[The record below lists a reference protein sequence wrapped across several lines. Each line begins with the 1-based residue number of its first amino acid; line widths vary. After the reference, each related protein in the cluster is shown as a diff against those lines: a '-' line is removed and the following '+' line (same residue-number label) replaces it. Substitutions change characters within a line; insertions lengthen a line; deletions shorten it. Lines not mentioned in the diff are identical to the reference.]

1 MPALSLSF
9 IHAVKDVKGMGFCNW
24 AKLTLEFLVH
34 GVRKYRNK
42 GHREATGCIFLLV
55 LFYLDCVSPT
65 SVTTPATTRSI
76 PRLND
81 WGDAEIRETLRRL
94 RGKGSF
100 NTVKM
105 EFNFIKEESHVDDEQ
120 MDTHHVHKGKTEYD
134 EVCLTKI
141 ETDVRKLKELI
152 LGKTECNEFRND
164 LVFRTPSPTGVS
176 KS

>member
-1 MPALSLSF
+1 MRLYLTKTDDTGDEFKRKFVLYVLGAFLCPTTMPALSLSF

-42 GHREATGCIFLLV
+42 GHREATGCIFRLV

-65 SVTTPATTRSI
+65 SVTTPATTRSV

-94 RGKGSF
+94 
-100 NTVKM
+100 
-105 EFNFIKEESHVDDEQ
+105 
-120 MDTHHVHKGKTEYD
+120 
-134 EVCLTKI
+134 
-141 ETDVRKLKELI
+141 
-152 LGKTECNEFRND
+152 
-164 LVFRTPSPTGVS
+164 
-176 KS
+176 